1 MSEKT
6 SNTIRLCLAHTSEA
20 GEEMIFIKL
29 AFDTNWMV
37 TLGPNVNGFE
47 KDLEEFITA
56 KRGTIQ
62 GRFVPSQWFHGH
74 R

>member
-1 MSEKT
+1 MATPSSYER
-6 SNTIRLCLAHTSEA
+6 SWRGDDIYQVSIRH
-20 GEEMIFIKL
+20 
-29 AFDTNWMV
+29 NWVV